1 MSSESCAREEMRQ
14 ARLKMPRRTFA
25 EAWKQHDEAEKACL
39 SFGNASET
47 SSAIGPKH
55 KVASSTK
62 TQR

>member
-1 MSSESCAREEMRQ
+1 MRQ